1 MVVFTIYQF
10 ESLDLRPD
18 GVVEK
23 EYKLYLDNGNLLT
36 YNCKYYYIVQCSDL
50 YDFRNALNSRIL
62 GILRCK

>member
-18 GVVEK
+18 GVVEE

-36 YNCKYYYIVQCSDL
+36 YKCKYYDKVQCSDL
-50 YDFRNALNSRIL
+50 YDFRNF
-62 GILRCK
+62 